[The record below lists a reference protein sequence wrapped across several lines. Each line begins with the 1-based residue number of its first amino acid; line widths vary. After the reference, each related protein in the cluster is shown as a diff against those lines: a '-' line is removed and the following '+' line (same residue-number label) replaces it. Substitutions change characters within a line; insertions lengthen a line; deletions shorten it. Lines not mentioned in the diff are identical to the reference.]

1 MVDPIL
7 GVIGGPTKEE
17 AREYLK
23 LKKNPKNTKSSC
35 KQIFLNY
42 NTYKVRQLGRTKT
55 KRGLIMDP
63 QDVGDGVDD
72 RMTVEEVEIFPAIA
86 EDEFRTKMEEID
98 RFLQSRE
105 KGIT

>member
-1 MVDPIL
+1 
-7 GVIGGPTKEE
+7 
-17 AREYLK
+17 
-23 LKKNPKNTKSSC
+23 
-35 KQIFLNY
+35 
-42 NTYKVRQLGRTKT
+42 
-55 KRGLIMDP
+55 MDP